1 MKKTLSLILFFF
13 TVLLYSQEQRAL
25 FGTVMD
31 SLKVI
36 PNVHIVNLN
45 SKQGTISSDDGS
57 FKIFAKVG
65 DTLALSSIQYQ
76 KRKYNVR
83 NNSFSFQGLDLY
95 LISKVYVLKEIEVKR
110 HDLSGSLGIDI
121 STVPI
126 PILPTM
132 NAEALALPNAGRK
145 KMKLRDREIY
155 TAISSQSIISVD
167 YLLNVLSGRLKKLRK
182 KKKLLDEGDD
192 VDGMFETFKYALDQY
207 FNIKKEVQFTF
218 LNFCRKDPLF
228 NKKLMNDELALIAF
242 LQIKSKE
249 FNALNTA
256 NK

>member
-1 MKKTLSLILFFF
+1 MKKSLPLILFFF

-155 TAISSQSIISVD
+155 TAINSQSGISVD
-167 YLLNVLSGRLKKLRK
+167 YLLNVLSGRLKKLR
-182 KKKLLDEGDD
+182 
-192 VDGMFETFKYALDQY
+192 
-207 FNIKKEVQFTF
+207 N
-218 LNFCRKDPLF
+218 
-228 NKKLMNDELALIAF
+228 
-242 LQIKSKE
+242 
-249 FNALNTA
+249 
-256 NK
+256 